1 MRHGRSWGFR
11 AQYGEKRGDA
21 LAVPDGSHEK
31 AFTVPRVGASRRPM
45 PRRKGRFFRSEGL
58 STSINE
64 RVLRLGCDPSSRIA
78 CRAIER
84 RDPTLQK
91 GGSDRR
97 ASILETRSGRGANTR
112 KRL

>member
-1 MRHGRSWGFR
+1 
-11 AQYGEKRGDA
+11 
-21 LAVPDGSHEK
+21 
-31 AFTVPRVGASRRPM
+31 M

-97 ASILETRSGRGANTR
+97 ASILETRSGRGAETR
-112 KRL
+112 KCL